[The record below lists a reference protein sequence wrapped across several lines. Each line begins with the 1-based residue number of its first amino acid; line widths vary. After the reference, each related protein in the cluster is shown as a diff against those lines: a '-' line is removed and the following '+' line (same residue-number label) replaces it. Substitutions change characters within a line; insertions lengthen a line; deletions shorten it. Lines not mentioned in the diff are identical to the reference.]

1 MPMSIDYTQL
11 ITVLIKAVQEM
22 SAKVVTL
29 ETKVTNLENGN

>member
-1 MPMSIDYTQL
+1 MPMTVDYTQL